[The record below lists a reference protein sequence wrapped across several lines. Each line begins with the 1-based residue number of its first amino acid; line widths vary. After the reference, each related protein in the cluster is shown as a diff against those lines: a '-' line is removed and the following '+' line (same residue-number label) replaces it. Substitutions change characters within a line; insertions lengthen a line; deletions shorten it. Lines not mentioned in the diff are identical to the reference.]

1 MTAIG
6 ATGLCRVGGERQII
20 IIINNNNLISFI
32 YFLFTLFTEN
42 ISSTEAS
49 TEKGAAEEVLRITG
63 IQ

>member
-20 IIINNNNLISFI
+20 YNLISFI
-32 YFLFTLFTEN
+32 YFLFALFTEN

-49 TEKGAAEEVLRITG
+49 TEKGAAEEV
-63 IQ
+63 

>member
-32 YFLFTLFTEN
+32 YFLFALFNEN

-49 TEKGAAEEVLRITG
+49 TEKGAAEEV
-63 IQ
+63 